1 MRVSG
6 YIYFTEEQKQRANAV
21 DLEDFLTRRGEKL
34 LRSGRDKRLSTDH
47 SITIRGNRWY
57 DHAAEKG
64 GCAIDFVQMFYH
76 MTFPEAVGLLL
87 GGEQGKVYRRA
98 QDKQPEPPKPFVL
111 PKAHTDMRRV
121 YAYLTRTRC
130 INKDIVSAFVKAKMI
145 YEDAKYHNAVFVGY
159 DAQGTARHAHKRGT
173 YTRGEPFKGNV
184 EGGDP
189 RYSFHWIGRSDT
201 VYVFEAPIDMLS
213 FITMCQ
219 DSWNEHSYVSLCGVA
234 EHALVQLL
242 SDAPQVKQVI
252 LCLDNDDAGL
262 KAEKRI
268 KQRLKERGYKNVFPL
283 LPYAKD
289 WNEDLQAM
297 AKPPPKPEE
306 KRSCTMEL

>member
-21 DLEDFLTRRGEKL
+21 DLEDFLARRGEKL
-34 LRSGRDKRLSTDH
+34 LRSGRDKRLDTDH

-87 GGEQGKVYRRA
+87 GGEQGEVYRRA

-130 INKDIVSAFVKAKMI
+130 LNKDIVSAFVKAKMI

-189 RYSFHWIGRSDT
+189 RYSFHWIGKSDT

-219 DSWNEHSYVSLCGVA
+219 DGWKEHSYVSLCGVA

-242 SDAPQVKQVI
+242 SDAPRVRRVN

-268 KQRLKERGYKNVFPL
+268 RKSLEERGYKDVFPL

-297 AKPPPKPEE
+297 AKPPPVPEE
-306 KRSCTMEL
+306 ERSCAMAL

>member
-34 LRSGRDKRLSTDH
+34 LRSGRDKRLGADH

-64 GCAIDFVQMFYH
+64 GYAIDFVQMFYH

-87 GGEQGKVYRRA
+87 GGEQGDAYRRA
-98 QDKQPEPPKPFVL
+98 QDKEPEPPKPFVL

-130 INKDIVSAFVKAKMI
+130 LNKDIVSAFVKAKMI

-184 EGGDP
+184 EGADP
-189 RYSFHWIGRSDT
+189 RYSFHWIGKSDT

-213 FITMCQ
+213 FITMCR
-219 DSWNEHSYVSLCGVA
+219 DGWKEHSYVSLCGVA

-242 SDAPQVKQVI
+242 SDAPQVRRVL
-252 LCLDNDDAGL
+252 LCLDNDEAGH
-262 KAEKRI
+262 KAARRI
-268 KQRLKERGYKNVFPL
+268 AAELLNEWNVTVSAEFPSQ
-283 LPYAKD
+283 KD
-289 WNEDLQAM
+289 WNDELLTNRQ
-297 AKPPPKPEE
+297 EE
-306 KRSCTMEL
+306 AQGLTMSM

>member
-21 DLEDFLTRRGEKL
+21 DLEDFLMRRGEKL

-64 GCAIDFVQMFYH
+64 GYAIDFVQMFYH

-87 GGEQGKVYRRA
+87 GGEQGEIYRRA
-98 QDKQPEPPKPFVL
+98 QDKEPEPPKPFAL

-130 INKDIVSAFVKAKMI
+130 LNKDIVSAFVKAKMI
-145 YEDAKYHNAVFVGY
+145 YEDAKYHNVVFVGY
-159 DAQGTARHAHKRGT
+159 DAQGTARHAHKRST

-219 DSWNEHSYVSLCGVA
+219 AGWNEHSYVSLCGVA

-242 SDAPQVKQVI
+242 SDASQVRQVI

-268 KQRLKERGYKNVFPL
+268 KQRLEERGYKNVFPL

-297 AKPPPKPEE
+297 AKPPPEPEE
-306 KRSCTMEL
+306 ERSCTMAL